1 MPEGLAKRRGA
12 ENDRNSDFFGAYE
25 YGIGLPVAA
34 NEHS

>member
-12 ENDRNSDFFGAYE
+12 ENDRNSDSFGAYE

-34 NEHS
+34 NEDS